1 MRLILVLQWA
11 IQNRLAYNIRVLN
24 MSLGFRPFE
33 STAINPLDLA
43 VEAAWNSGIAV
54 VASAGNAGPIQRHHP
69 VAR

>member
-1 MRLILVLQWA
+1 MQWA
-11 IQNRLAYNIRVLN
+11 IDNRLAYNIRVLN
-24 MSLGFRPFE
+24 MSLGFQPFE

-54 VASAGNAGPIQRHHP
+54 VTSAGNAGPVQRHHP